1 MKNPHGFSPIER
13 RRGEHSRWRGKYRQ
27 WHKKSHVTTR
37 EKTNGFVWFEEVYM
51 ESVSWG
57 QAIHALPRLKSQD
70 EKLLFN
76 AGIAIKIGNR
86 YDSTG
91 LQEDE
96 RTPGGSMWLWAKG
109 TWAPNLTPPATHWM
123 TLCLSLN
130 LSVPQLPQQW
140 MDIEN
145 PHWMYKSMDMKNTD
159 SRTLATSREGSWDW
173 VLGIDHKGNFAFAEA
188 NTTRV

>member
-1 MKNPHGFSPIER
+1 
-13 RRGEHSRWRGKYRQ
+13 
-27 WHKKSHVTTR
+27 
-37 EKTNGFVWFEEVYM
+37 M

-96 RTPGGSMWLWAKG
+96 RTPVGKYVALGQRDLSSKF
-109 TWAPNLTPPATHWM
+109 NSSSY
-123 TLCLSLN
+123 TLN
-130 LSVPQLPQQW
+130 DPVFVP
-140 MDIEN
+140 
-145 PHWMYKSMDMKNTD
+145 
-159 SRTLATSREGSWDW
+159 
-173 VLGIDHKGNFAFAEA
+173 
-188 NTTRV
+188 